1 MLFKHLNLNSN
12 LALTLGYLNLALN
25 NSALVFCKW
34 YYFNPEIFYRN
45 FPTNGK
51 VLWKGSNLRSN
62 PGGRGERGLICEA
75 SILFWREIGS
85 PPKLGRWHSL
95 VVSNGTTNNNK
106 NNKYFRLYFECKNE
120 HVKGTSRQIMAFR
133 KICKVC
139 SSEGNIINS
148 QTRILE
154 GLYAPYF

>member
-1 MLFKHLNLNSN
+1 MLSNLNSN

-34 YYFNPEIFYRN
+34 YYSNPFRFSETFS
-45 FPTNGK
+45 K
-51 VLWKGSNLRSN
+51 LLWKLWKGSN
-62 PGGRGERGLICEA
+62 PGGRGKRGLICEA

-95 VVSNGTTNNNK
+95 VVSNGGSNGTTNNDK
-106 NNKYFRLYFECKNE
+106 NNKYFRLYFECKKE
-120 HVKGTSRQIMAFR
+120 HVKWTSRQIMAFR

-139 SSEGNIINS
+139 SAEGNIINS
-148 QTRILE
+148 QARILE